1 MSADGKILVYSASG
15 FCMRD
20 AADEIDLDA
29 DDDSSKRVCLAYLQ
43 AAGQT
48 LATKTEAK
56 PADPWTGK
64 WTGSGEGSLSA
75 TIRRNTT
82 ESDEMRV
89 DLYTGTQACSGAV
102 TLYGKPHGTTLIGES
117 KEPNEPD
124 APACRIELSIDSK
137 GTLKTEVAGPCAYY
151 HGGACGF
158 DGTLTRSE

>member
-1 MSADGKILVYSASG
+1 MIRRQPRSTRTDTLFPYTTLFRSLKGTRGTSAETRPINMSADGKILVYSASG

-64 WTGSGEGSLSA
+64 WTGRREGSPTA
-75 TIRRNTT
+75 THRRNTT
-82 ESDEMRV
+82 DPTEKK
-89 DLYTGTQACSGAV
+89 A
-102 TLYGKPHGTTLIGES
+102 
-117 KEPNEPD
+117 
-124 APACRIELSIDSK
+124 AP
-137 GTLKTEVAGPCAYY
+137 
-151 HGGACGF
+151 
-158 DGTLTRSE
+158 